1 MSQRQ
6 IIDLSELSESDEHN
20 SQMMNHEFSFF
31 KLRETKITLID
42 KSNSDKCS
50 ICHEEFAINTIVKIL
65 PCKHFFHR
73 DCLSEWVISNRKSKC
88 PLCRKNIIIRDLTK

>member
-50 ICHEEFAINTIVKIL
+50 ICHEEFVINTIVKIL
-65 PCKHFFHR
+65 PCKHFFHC

>member
-42 KSNSDKCS
+42 ESNSDKCS
-50 ICHEEFAINTIVKIL
+50 ICHEEYVINTIVKIL
-65 PCKHFFHR
+65 LCKHFFHC